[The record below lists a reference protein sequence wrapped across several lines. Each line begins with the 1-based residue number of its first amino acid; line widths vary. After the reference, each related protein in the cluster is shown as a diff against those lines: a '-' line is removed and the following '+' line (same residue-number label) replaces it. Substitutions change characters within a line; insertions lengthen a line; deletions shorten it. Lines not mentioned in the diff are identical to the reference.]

1 MVAKNNYIYPDEELY
16 NYVIN
21 TLNAKGVTM
30 TNIAEQAYRMQKRFY
45 PELTVDDYAKQVPK
59 VLKKRDVLNIL
70 AVGLALDEVA
80 TKKQLPQP
88 LQEIV
93 EHDAGI
99 FGVDELLAL
108 CIAQMFGGLSIS
120 NTFYMDIA
128 KQGIAKELDHA
139 PGVNVFIDDL
149 ISALAGAVIARN
161 GHGKPLGLSGYET
174 KLNYK

>member
-1 MVAKNNYIYPDEELY
+1 MVAKNDYVYPDEELY
-16 NYVIN
+16 NYVVD
-21 TLNAKGVTM
+21 TLNKKGVTK

-45 PELTVDDYAKQVPK
+45 PNLTVDDYAKQVPK

-80 TKKQLPQP
+80 TKKQLPEP
-88 LQEIV
+88 LQSIV
-93 EHDAGI
+93 ENDAGT
-99 FGVDELLAL
+99 FGVDEALA
-108 CIAQMFGGLSIS
+108 GNLSALYGNLSTS

-128 KQGIAKELDHA
+128 KQGIAKKLDRA

-149 ISALAGAVIARN
+149 ISALASAVIARN
-161 GHGKPLGLSGYET
+161 GHGKPLDLSGYET